1 MSFIGA
7 QQAGGSFARV
17 TDSMVVRLTLYVQG
31 SDHCRQARSYV
42 LDEIDVPVV
51 YEESEHLTFIK
62 LSDAV
67 EGSPVYKMFRQDCE
81 MAATRRGI
89 KQLEFKWRPLLDKL
103 YNLSERTTEISCY
116 YGNFGRNFF
125 MMKGNV
131 VSAVIE
137 LERTT
142 IPSKSLGETP
152 RKIGDIFGA
161 MDAEELEKKIH
172 MEIEWG
178 IYR

>member
-7 QQAGGSFARV
+7 ARTEGSFIKG
-17 TDSMVVRLTLYVQG
+17 TENMIVRLTLYVQG

-42 LDEIDVPVV
+42 LDEMQVPVV
-51 YEESEHLTFIK
+51 YEESEHIKSVK
-62 LSDAV
+62 LSDV
-67 EGSPVYKMFRQDCE
+67 VDGTSVYKMFKQDCE
-81 MAATRRGI
+81 MAAIRRGI
-89 KQLEFKWRPLLDKL
+89 KQLEFKWRTLLDKL

-125 MMKGNV
+125 MMKGEV

-137 LERTT
+137 LERTS

-161 MDAEELEKKIH
+161 MDAQELEKKIH
-172 MEIEWG
+172 MGIEWG
-178 IYR
+178 IVR